1 MAKKFL
7 TGLNLVVLDV
17 DPATGSEGELYF
29 NSSASVAK
37 IYQAGS
43 WSVLGAGG
51 GGTTVST
58 TEPESPE
65 IGDSWYKNDTGE
77 FYIYDG
83 TYWVEVNGVIENPP
97 ISQEEVQDYI
107 APLFEHGNHINI
119 TATYD
124 DVNNEILLEG
134 VSAVSGSLSNI
145 DSIVYP
151 DYITFDTTPE
161 NLSEEAGTLSW
172 DTDFQTLK
180 LQANDT
186 TLQLGQEHVVR
197 VKNAS
202 GSTAIPNMSVVMFAG
217 SAGDTVTVSLAT
229 STQSY
234 EPEMLLGITTE
245 EIDADGFG
253 FVTQFGFVNK
263 VDTSDWELGDLL
275 YSDPANPGQLTN
287 VKPSAPN
294 WTFPIA
300 AVTRVHANTGR
311 ILVRAIPG
319 LHLHD
324 IVDVAIDSELEDQ
337 VLRYSSSAS
346 VWMNTAENII
356 TAKNVNESTIDAFM
370 PVYIDT
376 ETLGQSQILFDL
388 ANATGSAY
396 NAKMPADAI
405 TTASVAS
412 GEFSKLATHGAVR
425 GADLSA
431 YSDGDLL
438 YVAPEGGLTNIR
450 PTGNNTI
457 QPFARVISVDNGT
470 LFVLGNTFVSYI
482 ESLPNLETNKVW
494 LGTSGRPVETT
505 LDTSIVPENTNLYFT
520 DERAQD
526 AAAELFTTGV
536 HTGASVE
543 YNDSTGKINIT
554 NTGVTSVYGTA
565 NEIEVSSNNG
575 EVTISI
581 PDSPVFVTP
590 NIGVATATSING
602 TSIPT
607 SASLVVSTDLEDYL
621 TTDSASSTYLT
632 QTDASTT
639 YQPIGSYLTSE
650 SDPIFSASDAATI
663 TSASIS
669 NWDESYGWGDH
680 ASAGYLTSYS
690 ESDTLETVTDRG
702 ATSTNAITISNTT
715 QSTTPTTGALIVS
728 GGLGVSKDVWI
739 DGDLH
744 VNGTTIT
751 ENTKTVA
758 TSDNLIYL
766 NAAQDSVITNAVYS
780 SGSITYTAENKY
792 TAGMDIRITGID
804 PAGFNIST
812 GDGLVVGSATLTE
825 FVVVKADP
833 GATYVSGG
841 TAHAKE
847 EANPDLGFAG
857 GYYDAGYAHAGLFRD
872 ASDGVFKFFEGYTPE
887 PDEAVNIDTTDPS
900 FTLADITANDATFT
914 GIVSASVL
922 NLTEPLDYSYGGT
935 GLSSLGTAGQVIKV
949 NSTEDGLEWGTGG
962 GGGGSSAAA
971 VTSDPPSS
979 PELNQVWQDLD
990 TGRIYVWD
998 GDFWIEVQQNG
1009 SLGLLRYLGASSTAP
1024 TTSIDGSDLQVGE
1037 VYFDT
1042 VFNGMKVYDGT
1053 DWEDAFSAASLSTSR
1068 WVKTAIGGETDLS
1081 GNDDN
1086 SLTLVYTP
1094 GIEEVY
1100 LNGVKLIRGSDY
1112 IASSGSMISN
1122 LEPLSANS
1130 VVEVIS
1136 YSGFTVANTYTKTE
1150 VDDLI
1155 QKKGVRWTLVAGV
1168 GTSIT
1173 TLSGSDD
1180 YLNNLEYTPGT
1191 EQVFINGILIV
1202 RGVDYTAT
1210 DGTSVV
1216 LNTALTPGDVV
1227 EVIGNSAFSI
1237 SNTYTK
1243 AEIDAKDADIMVFAL
1258 SDEFSNLTTGS
1269 ARVTFRAPFAM
1280 TLIQI
1285 PRSSL
1290 STSSSSGL
1298 PTVDI
1303 NVNGTS
1309 ILGANKLSIDINEK
1323 TSVTA
1328 TTPTTLATTGILD
1341 DAEITFDI
1349 DVAGTGAKG
1358 LKVVLYYKRA

>member
-51 GGTTVST
+51 GGGSTTVST

-77 FYIYDG
+77 FYVYDG
-83 TYWVEVNGVIENPP
+83 TYWVEVNGVVENPGSVP
-97 ISQEEVQDYI
+97 IGGTVGQILAKVDDTDYNTEWI
-107 APLFEHGNHINI
+107 DNAAESTLYLVRNNTG
-119 TATYD
+119 AT
-124 DVNNEILLEG
+124 I
-134 VSAVSGSLSNI
+134 
-145 DSIVYP
+145 P
-151 DYITFDTTPE
+151 K
-161 NLSEEAGTLSW
+161 GTLV
-172 DTDFQTLK
+172 
-180 LQANDT
+180 A
-186 TLQLGQEHVVR
+186 
-197 VKNAS
+197 A
-202 GSTAIPNMSVVMFAG
+202 AG
-217 SAGDTVTVSLAT
+217 A
-229 STQSY
+229 
-234 EPEMLLGITTE
+234 EP
-245 EIDADGFG
+245 
-253 FVTQFGFVNK
+253 
-263 VDTSDWELGDLL
+263 S
-275 YSDPANPGQLTN
+275 
-287 VKPSAPN
+287 
-294 WTFPIA
+294 
-300 AVTRVHANTGR
+300 GR
-311 ILVRAIPG
+311 I
-319 LHLHD
+319 
-324 IVDVAIDSELEDQ
+324 DVSPYETTGQQDSELRVMGVAIQNIANGVNGTVMSFGTLTGIDTRGTSVSPIAVGDETWAAGDILFAHPTVAGKLTKVRPQHDLAVAFITVRHASTGQIAVRIVPGNNHLEWLHDVEMTLPSEDEI
-337 VLRYSSSAS
+337 LRYNSSAS
-346 VWMNTAENII
+346 VWMNTHPNII
-356 TAKNVNESTIDAFM
+356 TAKNINESTIDAFM

-376 ETLGQSQILFDL
+376 ETLGQSKILFDL

-412 GEFSKLATHGAVR
+412 GEFTKLVTHGAVR

-438 YVAPEGGLTNIR
+438 YVASEGGLTNIR
-450 PTGNNTI
+450 PTGNNSI

-470 LFVLGNTFVSYI
+470 LFVLGNTFASYI

-505 LDTSIVPENTNLYFT
+505 LNSSIVPENTNLYFT

-536 HTGASVE
+536 HNGASVE

-554 NTGVTSVYGTA
+554 NTGVTALYGTA
-565 NEIEVSSNNG
+565 NEIEVSSNTG
-575 EVTISI
+575 GVTIGI
-581 PDSPVFVTP
+581 PNSPVLVTP

-602 TSIPT
+602 TNIPT

-621 TTDSASSTYLT
+621 TIDSASTTYLT
-632 QTDASTT
+632 QANASTT
-639 YQPIGSYLTSE
+639 YQPVGTYLTSE
-650 SDPIFSASDAATI
+650 SDPVFSASDAATI

-715 QSTTPTTGALIVS
+715 QSTTPTTGALVVS
-728 GGLGVSKDVWI
+728 GGLGVAKDVWI

-751 ENTKTVA
+751 ENTQTVA
-758 TSDNLIYL
+758 THDNLIYL
-766 NAAQDSVITNAVYS
+766 NAAQDSVITNAVFS
-780 SGSITYTAENKY
+780 SGSITYTAENNY

-812 GDGLVVGSATLTE
+812 GDGLVVGSANSTQ
-825 FVVVKADP
+825 FVVVKANP

-857 GYYDAGYAHAGLFRD
+857 GYYNAGYAHAGLFRD
-872 ASDGVFKFFEGYTPE
+872 STDGIFKFFEGYTPE
-887 PDEAVNIDTTDPS
+887 PDEAVNIDTTHAS
-900 FTLADITANDATFT
+900 FALADINANDATFS
-914 GIVSASVL
+914 GVVSASVL

-935 GLSSLGTAGQVIKV
+935 GLSSIGTAGQALKV
-949 NSTEDGLEWGTGG
+949 NSTEDGLEWGTVS

-971 VTSDPPSS
+971 VTSDPPAS

-1024 TTSIDGSDLQVGE
+1024 TTSIDGSDLQIGE

-1042 VFNGMKVYDGT
+1042 VFNVMKVYDGVG
-1053 DWEDAFSAASLSTSR
+1053 WEDAFSAASLSTNR
-1068 WVKTAIGGETDLS
+1068 WVKTAVGGETSLS

-1086 SLTLVYTP
+1086 SLFLVYTP

-1122 LEPLSANS
+1122 LEPLTASS

-1136 YSGFTVANTYTKTE
+1136 YSGFTLANTYTKTE

-1155 QKKGVRWTLVAGV
+1155 QKKGVRWTLVAGA

-1180 YLNNLEYTPGT
+1180 YFNNLEYTPGT
-1191 EQVFINGILIV
+1191 EQVFVDGILLV
-1202 RGVDYTAT
+1202 RGVNYTAT
-1210 DGTSVV
+1210 NGTSIV
-1216 LNTALTPGDVV
+1216 LDTALTSGDVV
-1227 EVIGNSAFSI
+1227 EVIGSSAFSI
-1237 SNTYTK
+1237 ANTYTK
-1243 AEIDAKDADIMVFAL
+1243 EEVDAKLQIRPPLTISTTRTSATTISFGDENNLIRLDGTFTVSVPTDL
-1258 SDEFSNLTTGS
+1258 SVNFQIGSQISILNIGTGTITI
-1269 ARVTFRAPFAM
+1269 A
-1280 TLIQI
+1280 
-1285 PRSSL
+1285 
-1290 STSSSSGL
+1290 GL
-1298 PTVDI
+1298 PGVS
-1303 NVNGTS
+1303 VNGTPGLKLRAQWS
-1309 ILGANKLSIDINEK
+1309 SATIIKLSSN
-1323 TSVTA
+1323 SW
-1328 TTPTTLATTGILD
+1328 
-1341 DAEITFDI
+1341 
-1349 DVAGTGAKG
+1349 
-1358 LKVVLYYKRA
+1358 VVVGDLSA